1 MAEVVRPAW
10 LPEGL
15 YEALLSVIREGYPE
29 KEIKPLTY
37 AELVSIE
44 HDMDELARLRDDNT
58 VDLKT
63 ETNAYLQEI
72 VRVTLE
78 KSGLQ
83 FEE

>member
-1 MAEVVRPAW
+1 MSMVADSRSSRIT
-10 LPEGL
+10 LMT
-15 YEALLSVIREGYPE
+15 LSCPHGRRTVQRSHT
-29 KEIKPLTY
+29 LTY

-63 ETNAYLQEI
+63 ETIAYLQEI

>member
-1 MAEVVRPAW
+1 MTQRHS